1 MQTHKLAA
9 AYCLALMPAV
19 QAQPLLP
26 PAEPVAFERVWLQA
40 WPEAEPE
47 QTAPLLP
54 VLNTVETPATLEAA
68 IAQAMQMR
76 QWAALGDLLARY
88 AAVPGHNRDVLRY
101 AQGAWLRS
109 QQRHEEAAA
118 LYRELLAD
126 SPHLAVPKL
135 ELGILLLED
144 RRLRESAAVL
154 QEVRPAL
161 PEPLAEA
168 AEAYTQAAARMQDWR
183 FSAGVSY
190 EQTDN
195 VNQAA
200 GETQPLLG
208 GIRFTL
214 SEESRPQPA
223 HGVRYFVQAEQE
235 RNVGGRHYLRLA
247 GDAGGIRYWDNTAYS
262 EQSYGVEAGYLN
274 HGVAR
279 SWGVVPFYR
288 FNLLG
293 GDAYGRQY
301 GVRAEYERRFAGGHR
316 WSLRATHTRKHYS
329 ASRTEAVYGGFSH
342 AVSATFSRVLSP
354 EGAVFAGADVSRDRV
369 SDAAESSWRAGLSV
383 GGTYRTAWLGVRGQ
397 VRYGWRRFD
406 ENYRLRLW
414 GRWVVDERRRDRE
427 YQAGVSVW
435 SPKLVWQGVTPQINY
450 QYRRT
455 GSNISALFSRW
466 HSAWFVSM
474 EKAF

>member
-1 MQTHKLAA
+1 MQTYKLAA

-26 PAEPVAFERVWLQA
+26 PAEPVAFERVWPQT

-68 IAQAMQMR
+68 IAQAMQTR
-76 QWAALGDLLARY
+76 QWTVLGDLLTRY
-88 AAVPGHNRDVLRY
+88 ASVPGHNRDVLRY

-109 QQRHEEAAA
+109 QQKHEAAAA

-135 ELGILLLED
+135 ELGILLFED
-144 RRLRESAAVL
+144 RRLQESKAVL
-154 QEVRPAL
+154 QEVQPAL

-168 AEAYTQAAARMQDWR
+168 ARAYIQAGERMQDWR
-183 FSAGVSY
+183 FSVGVSY
-190 EQTDN
+190 EQADN

-200 GETQPLLG
+200 GEAQPLLG

-214 SEESRPQPA
+214 SEDSRPKAA
-223 HGVRYFVQAEQE
+223 HGVRYFAQAEQE
-235 RNVGGRHYLRLA
+235 RNVAGRHYLRLA

-274 HGVAR
+274 HGIAH
-279 SWGVVPFYR
+279 SWSLVPFYR

-293 GDAYGRQY
+293 GHAYGRQY

-329 ASRTEAVYGGFSH
+329 AARTEAVYGGFNH
-342 AVSATFSRVLSP
+342 ALSATFSRVFSP
-354 EGAVFAGADVSRDRV
+354 DGAAFAGVDVSRDRV
-369 SDAAESSWRAGLSV
+369 AEDSESSWRGGLSA
-383 GGTYRTAWLGVRGQ
+383 GGTYRTAWLGVRSHI
-397 VRYGWRRFD
+397 RYGWRRFD
-406 ENYRLRLW
+406 ENYRLHLF
-414 GRWVVDERRRDRE
+414 GRWAVNERRRDRE

-435 SPKLVWQGVTPQINY
+435 SPKLAWRGLTPQLNY

-455 GSNISALFSRW
+455 DSNISALFSRR
-466 HSAWFVSM
+466 HSAWFVSV
-474 EKAF
+474 EKVF